1 MRLFGATGKAGKPRA
16 LGGYAYARTTRIRG
30 VAPDPILA
38 GEFPRRLYWEQPD
51 GPGDSGWRVFS
62 GTETQADADDPKN
75 FPINAVSTLIA
86 VHPQLAQVLA
96 PGVRGAW
103 EWNDSKVR
111 YVEVS
116 D

>member
-1 MRLFGATGKAGKPRA
+1 MRFFGPSGKVGKSRVLA
-16 LGGYAYARTTRIRG
+16 GYAYARTSLIRG
-30 VAPDPILA
+30 VAPDPIVA

-51 GPGDSGWRVFS
+51 APGDSGWRVFS

-75 FPINAVSTLIA
+75 FQINAVSTLVT

-103 EWNDSKVR
+103 EWNDAKAR
-111 YVEVS
+111 YDEVT

>member
-1 MRLFGATGKAGKPRA
+1 MRPFGATGKVGKRRV
-16 LGGYAYARTTRIRG
+16 LGGYAITRTTLIRG
-30 VAPDPILA
+30 VAPDPIVA

-51 GPGDSGWRVFS
+51 KPGDSGWRVFS
-62 GTETQADADDPKN
+62 GIETQADADDPKN
-75 FPINAVSTLIA
+75 FQINAVSTLIA

-103 EWNDSKVR
+103 EWNGAKAR
-111 YVEVS
+111 YDEVS